1 MVYIITKMRNTAGVT
16 VFDPQGSV
24 VTAKRPFV
32 LRGANHKG
40 VDLTCIS
47 RKIELVTRSLITAV
61 IMGNY
66 DLLLSYQIQLNSQ
79 TQDQLSK
86 EETMSLWERNL
97 QFYHKS
103 MWQIL
108 FQCFTKVLVGGSTS
122 FIIDLGQVCEW
133 KVLPRSLSLLR

>member
-86 EETMSLWERNL
+86 EETMSL
-97 QFYHKS
+97 
-103 MWQIL
+103 
-108 FQCFTKVLVGGSTS
+108 
-122 FIIDLGQVCEW
+122 
-133 KVLPRSLSLLR
+133 